1 MRRTR
6 EAVSWLLFAVLILL
20 SAKLFID
27 SDGESVYSWAILLM
41 IPIPLFL
48 IISFQTNNQNSENK
62 NVDNII
68 VENDEFNGIEKKAED
83 PLEIG
88 FDIPIL

>member
-62 NVDNII
+62 NIGDII
-68 VENDEFNGIEKKAED
+68 VENDEFSEIEKKAED

>member
-1 MRRTR
+1 MRRAR
-6 EAVSWLLFAVLILL
+6 EAVSWLLFTILILL

-27 SDGESVYSWAILLM
+27 SEGESVYSWAILLM

-48 IISFQTNNQNSENK
+48 IISFQTKKQNSENE
-62 NVDNII
+62 NDGDII
-68 VENDEFNGIEKKAED
+68 VENDEFSEIEKRAED

>member
-48 IISFQTNNQNSENK
+48 IISFQTKNQNSENK
-62 NVDNII
+62 NFGDII
-68 VENDEFNGIEKKAED
+68 VENDEFSEIEKKAED

>member
-48 IISFQTNNQNSENK
+48 IISFQTKNQNSENK

-68 VENDEFNGIEKKAED
+68 VENDEFSEIEKKAED

>member
-68 VENDEFNGIEKKAED
+68 VENDEFNEIEKKAED

>member
-68 VENDEFNGIEKKAED
+68 VENDEFSEIEKKAED

>member
-62 NVDNII
+62 NGGSII
-68 VENDEFNGIEKKAED
+68 VENDEFSEIEKKAED

>member
-41 IPIPLFL
+41 IPIPLFV
-48 IISFQTNNQNSENK
+48 IISFQTKNQNSENK
-62 NVDNII
+62 NVGDII
-68 VENDEFNGIEKKAED
+68 VENDEFSEIEKKAED